1 MSFHIIVCIK
11 SVITEVPKGKIVRSA
26 DNQALNPFDR
36 PALEAALALKQKLGG
51 KVTALSM
58 GPATAGTA
66 LLEAMAMGVDHGVL
80 ACDAAL
86 AGSDTIATS
95 TVLAAAINKLAPFDL
110 ILFGTRTADS
120 DTGQVGPQTA
130 VMLDLPMVT
139 GVYQWETGAQELEV
153 ARKADGFVE
162 RFRLRFPA
170 ALTIDATAVKPR
182 EIPLGGIETA
192 FERQAI
198 QFFNLAALGL
208 REEQVGEAG
217 SPTRVISMSR
227 VKRDRT
233 CDFIDGEPREQAE
246 GLIQRLVG
254 GGLIA

>member
-1 MSFHIIVCIK
+1 MSFHIIICIK
-11 SVITEVPKGKIVRSA
+11 SVITEIPKGKSLRSA

-36 PALEAALALKQKLGG
+36 PALEAALELKQQFGG

-66 LLEAMAMGVDHGVL
+66 LLEAMAMGVDRGVL
-80 ACDAAL
+80 ACDPAL

-95 TVLAAAINKLAPFDL
+95 TVLAGAINKLAPFDL
-110 ILFGTRTADS
+110 ILFGTRTSDS

-130 VMLDLPMVT
+130 VLLDLPMVT
-139 GVYQWETGAQELEV
+139 GAYQWETWPKGLEV

-162 RFRLRFPA
+162 RFHLRLPA

-182 EIPLGGIETA
+182 DIPLGGIETA
-192 FERQAI
+192 FERGAI
-198 QFFNLAALGL
+198 EFLDLAALGL
-208 REEQVGEAG
+208 REDQVGEAG
-217 SPTRVISMSR
+217 SPTRVISMSP
-227 VKRDRT
+227 VKKDRS
-233 CDFIDGEPREQAE
+233 CEFIHGEPREQAE
-246 GLIQRLVG
+246 SLIERLVG